1 MRMRSALQVV
11 FFMLATTRAEATE
24 VPGHHAFTPSQGW
37 ILVRHGS
44 LEDIRVAIVEYDGL
58 TREIRPGVFRVELHP
73 QRAGGVAILLPDG
86 LPAYDL
92 ANLAGWLDA
101 PPGREDDVHGAIA
114 WLVSPTSGVKFS
126 LVPEAANEGGDT
138 MLGASRDGVSIR
150 VSQPEGRA
158 SVIPQQV
165 GYQSE
170 PDIDIA
176 RDPVIMEVT
185 LDTNPAFGNP
195 GFVIEH

>member
-1 MRMRSALQVV
+1 MKVRRALQVV
-11 FFMLATTRAEATE
+11 FFMLATTLVEAAE
-24 VPGHHAFTPSQGW
+24 VPDNHAFTPSQGW

-44 LEDIRVAIVEYDGL
+44 VEDVRGAIVEYDGL
-58 TREIRPGVFRVELHP
+58 TREIRPAVFRMELHP

-126 LVPEAANEGGDT
+126 LVPEAANEEGDT
-138 MLGASRDGVSIR
+138 MLGASGDGASIR
-150 VSQPEGRA
+150 IWQPEGRA
-158 SVIPQQV
+158 SLIPQRV
-165 GYQSE
+165 VYQPE

-176 RDPVIMEVT
+176 RDPMSMEVT